1 MQRLDFKISNS
12 NIENYYD
19 IVEDWPLIEASFA
32 KQYNIRIRQ
41 QCNDMSWSEFATLLY
56 GLMPDTPLGQII
68 QIRSETNPDIIKTF
82 NKEQLRI
89 RNEWFK
95 RQANKLQQNEEELNK
110 RMNTLTNM
118 LKSMFSKN
126 K

>member
-1 MQRLDFKISNS
+1 MPGFETSHDVES
-12 NIENYYD
+12 YYD
-19 IVEDWPLIEASFA
+19 IVEDWALIEASFA

-41 QCNDMSWSEFATLLY
+41 QYNDMPWTEFATLLY

-82 NKEQLRI
+82 NREQLRI

-95 RQANKLQQNEEELNK
+95 YKANKLQQNEEELNK
-110 RMNTLTNM
+110 QMDVLTNI
-118 LKSMFSKN
+118 LKNMFSKN
-126 K
+126 N